1 MQKLFGI
8 SCKLQNDIMSFQAN
22 LLNFILKKYVKK
34 IQLPVEERSY
44 TDLREMMD
52 PNIKHSKNFNFVV
65 KLIQRLLFMPKKSD
79 IFVKN
84 IYLKNIRTLY
94 LTSQKFDKKKCI
106 LYFHG
111 GGYIAG
117 SPETHLNMLISIA
130 NKSAISIYVI
140 DYSLSPEHNYPQAIN
155 DALLSYQE
163 LINLGYEAKNIF
175 MGGDSA
181 GGNLA
186 LVSILKLQQLNQL
199 IPSKLFLLSPWTDL
213 TGNGKSIRDNSKSD
227 PYLSYDDWKQT
238 TLSLQKIVK
247 EWYAPNQN
255 YKDPL
260 ISPVFAEYK
269 NFPQTLVQVSDIEIL
284 LSDSQEL
291 SLKISKGN
299 NDVRLSIYKNLPH
312 VWQIFGFLP
321 ESKVAINEISDFLKD

>member
-34 IQLPVEERSY
+34 IQPSVEERSY

-52 PNIKHSKNFNFVV
+52 PNIKHSKNFNFVA
-65 KLIQRLLFMPKKSD
+65 KLIQRLLFMQKKSD

-155 DALLSYQE
+155 DALLSYKE
-163 LINLGYEAKNIF
+163 LINLGYETKNIF

-186 LVSILKLQQLNQL
+186 LVSILKLQQLDQL

-255 YKDPL
+255 HKDPL
-260 ISPVFAEYK
+260 ISPVFAQYR
-269 NFPQTLVQVSDIEIL
+269 NFPQTLIQVSDIEIL

-291 SLKISKGN
+291 HSKISEGN

-321 ESKVAINEISDFLKD
+321 ESKAAINEISDFLKN